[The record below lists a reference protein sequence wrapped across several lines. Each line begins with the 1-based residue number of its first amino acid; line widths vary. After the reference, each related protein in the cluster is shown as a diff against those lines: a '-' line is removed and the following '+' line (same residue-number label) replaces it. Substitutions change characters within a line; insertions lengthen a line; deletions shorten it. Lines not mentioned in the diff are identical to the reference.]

1 MNQNVVIGAMSSEK
15 GKIVVESL
23 LEKGIR
29 AEAAILEGTELVS
42 VSVSRADAERA
53 VEIINDITSSASVGV
68 ESKLAGVSGRL
79 LIPVD
84 FSSYTEKAVR
94 IGFSFARR
102 LRLHVVLLHAY
113 PLPYFGTQA
122 ALMSDYSGIEGDEVA
137 EIEATES
144 YEDTARSQMTKL
156 VRRIHKM
163 IDDGSLPDIKF
174 STVLNQG
181 VPEEVIVEYT
191 RSTNP
196 VLVVMATRGLSKK
209 HKDLVGSVTA
219 EVLDSCRV
227 PVFTVPE
234 DYEFPGVAEI
244 TRLAFFCNLDR
255 QDIPSMDVFVRL
267 FSAPEVEICL
277 IPVNERMA
285 VTVAEAKLRILCDY
299 FATSYP
305 TIKFETRFFPAA
317 TFREDIENMFDDR
330 RVQLIVVPNK
340 KINIFRRL
348 FNPGIAHRILFERD
362 VPMLALPV

>member
-1 MNQNVVIGAMSSEK
+1 MNQNVVIGAMSPEK
-15 GKIVVESL
+15 GKIAVEAL
-23 LEKGIR
+23 REKGIK
-29 AEAAILEGTELVS
+29 AAATNLEGTELVS
-42 VSVSRADAERA
+42 VSVSRADADRA
-53 VEIINDITSSASVGV
+53 VEIISDITSSARVGV

-84 FSSYTEKAVR
+84 FSDYTEKAVR

-113 PLPYFGTQA
+113 PMPYFGNQA
-122 ALMSDYSGIEGDEVA
+122 IFAPDYAETGEEEIAEV
-137 EIEATES
+137 EASES
-144 YEDTARSQMTKL
+144 FEDAARSQMTKL
-156 VRRIHKM
+156 VRRIHQL
-163 IDDGSLPDIKF
+163 ISDGVLPDIKF
-174 STVLNQG
+174 STELNPG
-181 VPEEVIVEYT
+181 VPEEVILEYT

-196 VLVVMATRGLSKK
+196 VLVVMATRGLNKK
-209 HKDLVGSVTA
+209 HEDLVGSVTA

-234 DYEFPGVAEI
+234 NYDFPGVAEI

-255 QDIPSMDVFVRL
+255 QDIPSMDLFVRM

-277 IPVNERMA
+277 IPVNDRMA
-285 VTVAEAKLRILCDY
+285 VTTAEAKLRILRDY

-305 TIKFETRFFPAA
+305 TIGFETRFFSAP
-317 TFREDIENMFDDR
+317 TFRQDIENMFNDKR
-330 RVQLIVVPNK
+330 IQLIVVPNK

-362 VPMLALPV
+362 VPLLALPV